1 MKKDRKLRQQSKKK
15 TLTPE
20 RMIKL
25 LFVFAVFFYCAMKI
39 GLNSRNITLSM
50 QEQKLARE
58 MTRQQEQVEQLTSEV
73 NQLEEKTRVLGLLD
87 ESVADNQ
94 KNVYII
100 D

>member
-1 MKKDRKLRQQSKKK
+1 MKKGKKIQRPKKRKA
-15 TLTPE
+15 TPE
-20 RMIKL
+20 RMIVH
-25 LFVFAVFFYCAMKI
+25 LFVLSVLFYCAMKI
-39 GLNSRNITLSM
+39 GLNSQNITLSIE
-50 QEQKLARE
+50 EQRLARE
-58 MTRQQEQVEQLTSEV
+58 MTRQQQQVEQLASEV